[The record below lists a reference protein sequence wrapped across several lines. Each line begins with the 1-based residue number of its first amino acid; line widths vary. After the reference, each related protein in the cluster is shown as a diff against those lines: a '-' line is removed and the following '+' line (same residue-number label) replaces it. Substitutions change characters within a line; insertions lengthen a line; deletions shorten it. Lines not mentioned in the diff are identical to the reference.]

1 MRWYRWNGLEQY
13 TWAQNKSQLLFKFG
27 VAGLVTGRGG
37 RRGRLRKRWGWGGG
51 HGAVLESP
59 FNSCWEVRP
68 FLPRGNKCIWG
79 AKEKPWSQKAW
90 ANALLKEPA
99 FGEPHPVPAMDRE
112 GQAENPDTWPW
123 TQALW
128 GRYGPAASL
137 LWVCAFNWERFFQWL
152 NTMREFRCLLLS
164 TQHKSIGSILTGA
177 FPHVPQIVLECNSF
191 SYPLVTWVT
200 ELKFCNN
207 PLECNRTV
215 TPLSKPSQGFLFI
228 EISGLAR
235 CTSLCIHLPYLEPHF
250 GGKVLYCGASSC
262 RRSSV
267 TPPTFHT
274 NHSDFNLI
282 RWNMPISTSLGEER
296 WQIAQVMPEC
306 GMFLNSE
313 TMDLEIHQQCSHHLH
328 ELH

>member
-90 ANALLKEPA
+90 ASALLKEPA

-112 GQAENPDTWPW
+112 GQAENPNTWPW

-191 SYPLVTWVT
+191 RVLILPPWA
-200 ELKFCNN
+200 N
-207 PLECNRTV
+207 
-215 TPLSKPSQGFLFI
+215 
-228 EISGLAR
+228 LA
-235 CTSLCIHLPYLEPHF
+235 
-250 GGKVLYCGASSC
+250 KASSSL
-262 RRSSV
+262 RSLVWPDAPLCAS
-267 TPPTFHT
+267 TYPTWNHT
-274 NHSDFNLI
+274 
-282 RWNMPISTSLGEER
+282 LGERFSTAVPPAAGGVLWHRQHSTPTTVILIWFDEICQLALLWGKR
-296 WQIAQVMPEC
+296 DDRLHKLCRNVEC
-306 GMFLNSE
+306 F
-313 TMDLEIHQQCSHHLH
+313 
-328 ELH
+328 